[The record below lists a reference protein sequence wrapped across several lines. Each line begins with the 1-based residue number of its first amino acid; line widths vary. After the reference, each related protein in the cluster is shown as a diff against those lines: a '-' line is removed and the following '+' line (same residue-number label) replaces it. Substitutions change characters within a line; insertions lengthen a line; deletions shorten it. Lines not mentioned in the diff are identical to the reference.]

1 MMIEKSNLPDGL
13 NTLPKEDK
21 KEIVETKKLAIL
33 SPEKSVEQIVRA
45 RFKDTPILIE
55 ISKCESR
62 FTQLN
67 KDGTVHRG
75 RVNKND
81 LGAMQVNSYYHIDT
95 AQKLGYDLYT
105 LEGNLDYAEYLYKK
119 EGTRPWNSS
128 KPCWGSKEEI
138 AMR

>member
-1 MMIEKSNLPDGL
+1 MMIEKSNLPDSSR
-13 NTLPKEDK
+13 TLAKEDK
-21 KEIVETKKLAIL
+21 KEIVETKKLAIF
-33 SPEKSVEQIVRA
+33 SPSKSVEETVRE
-45 RFKDTPILIE
+45 RFKDSPILIE
-55 ISKCESR
+55 ISKCESH

-67 KDGTVHRG
+67 KDGTIHRG

-81 LGAMQVNSYYHIDT
+81 LGVMQVNSYYHID
-95 AQKLGYDLYT
+95 ASRKLGYDIYT

-128 KPCWGSKEEI
+128 KPCWGSREI